1 MLLGYCIIGSC
12 LIIIQIAKIRAI
24 NNIFNKNVLFSYITV
39 PPHKPNIIDERGTV
53 PAVAGPYEEGGDMK
67 LQCLV
72 SGGEFS
78 LLFSIYISTKSEK
91 LSTIQVSCINISNYF
106 QVITLTIEQ
115 LTWNRGYRPTCNVNY
130 LTIIFLNKRRTS
142 LYDTL
147 QLGRN

>member
-1 MLLGYCIIGSC
+1 MSLGYCTIGSC

-91 LSTIQVSCINISNYF
+91 LLRSYSSFLHKHIKLFSSNNIDN
-106 QVITLTIEQ
+106 
-115 LTWNRGYRPTCNVNY
+115 
-130 LTIIFLNKRRTS
+130 
-142 LYDTL
+142 
-147 QLGRN
+147 